1 MTFAQKLK
9 ALRTDRG
16 LSQSELARLT
26 DLSQA
31 MIAQYEL
38 GIKYPHKNTLK
49 ELARKLHCTPD
60 DLQADEEKE

>member
-9 ALRTDRG
+9 AMRTDKG
-16 LSQSELARLT
+16 LSQNDLAKLT

-38 GIKYPHKNTLK
+38 GIKHPHKNTLK
-49 ELARKLHCTPD
+49 ELARKLHCEIE
-60 DLQADEEKE
+60 DLQSDEKE

>member
-16 LSQSELARLT
+16 LSQNELARLT

-38 GIKYPHKNTLK
+38 GIKHPHKNTLK
-49 ELARKLHCTPD
+49 ELARKLHVEIEE
-60 DLQADEEKE
+60 LQADEEKE

>member
-9 ALRTDRG
+9 AVRTDRG
-16 LSQSELARLT
+16 LSQNELARLT

-38 GIKYPHKNTLK
+38 GIKCPHINTLK
-49 ELARKLHCTPD
+49 ELARKLHVEIE
-60 DLQADEEKE
+60 DLQTDDEKE